1 MRGYTM
7 SNYLQ
12 PLTTAEIEERQARY
26 ERKIARLKK
35 EHRIDLAFFMFPI
48 VFLVAVSLFF

>member
-1 MRGYTM
+1 M

-12 PLTTAEIEERQARY
+12 PLTAAEIEERQARY